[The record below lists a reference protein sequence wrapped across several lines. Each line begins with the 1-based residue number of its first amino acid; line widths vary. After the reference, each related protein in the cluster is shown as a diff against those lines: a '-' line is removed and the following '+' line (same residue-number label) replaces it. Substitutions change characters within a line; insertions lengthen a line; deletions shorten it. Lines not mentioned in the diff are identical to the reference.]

1 MKLFLIEF
9 NFLCTWCKL
18 AVLLQNFYLPN
29 LLYHDNMMKYF
40 QKIENPIDVNNI
52 FANTRC
58 HN

>member
-1 MKLFLIEF
+1 M
-9 NFLCTWCKL
+9 

-29 LLYHDNMMKYF
+29 LLYHDNMIKYF